1 MATKRRTP
9 RNSKSSASASSKPA
23 KKKSAVSSSTVDPQ
37 AAAASTAAA
46 LEWASANAPASTTSK
61 VGAATA
67 AAGKGGKG
75 GDRLKIGEVARQA
88 GVAPSVITYYVSEGL
103 LPRPV
108 KTSRNMAYY
117 TPETVDRVR
126 LIRELREKA
135 YLPLRVVKKVLSTG
149 ASTAEIR
156 ESFIRGKSSSGTGA
170 DSRPTEAELLKE
182 TDLGKAEF
190 RDMEKM
196 GVLTPTIQNGRRT
209 YSRDDT
215 TIVRELA
222 KMRDGGL
229 NSKRGYTVKQMRI
242 YQRAVEKLAQE
253 EIELA
258 IEGVVGNIAPEDLV
272 AVSREWVRSAN
283 EILAAMHRKTLRRL
297 VGELGAR
304 MESE

>member
-1 MATKRRTP
+1 MATNRRTP
-9 RNSKSSASASSKPA
+9 RTSKSSASASSKPA
-23 KKKSAVSSSTVDPQ
+23 KKKSAASSSTFDPER
-37 AAAASTAAA
+37 AAFAGAAESEQASTAAA
-46 LEWASANAPASTTSK
+46 SGAGSKTDATKST
-61 VGAATA
+61 
-67 AAGKGGKG
+67 AGKTGE
-75 GDRLKIGEVARQA
+75 RLKIGEVARQA

-103 LPRPV
+103 LPRPL

-149 ASTAEIR
+149 AGTAEIR

-170 DSRPTEAELLKE
+170 DSRPTEAALLKE

-196 GVLTPTIQNGRRT
+196 GVLTPAVQNGRRT

-215 TIVRELA
+215 IIVRELA

-258 IEGVVGNIAPEDLV
+258 IEGVVGNIAPEDLA

-297 VGELGAR
+297 LGDLGTR
-304 MESE
+304 MDSE